1 MTQQSIFELRR
12 LRNIEANLGTLRV
25 VGATLPIWII
35 GVPLVDLFPT
45 HGKGFASSIFAITSI
60 FFSLAIARHVLCSW
74 IVGPEHRFF
83 NDARRVATFIDR
95 TRERGYIPL
104 RGPSEL
110 FKLKALNLSLL
121 LIGWATLLSFLL
133 GGYRYLIDG
142 LSAGQPWPTYAGL
155 IFEWG
160 MPAAMLSC
168 IWLAI
173 RGSVR
178 VVRSTDANDLPM
190 KQPRNDPNRN

>member
-25 VGATLPIWII
+25 VVATLPIWII
-35 GVPLVDLFPT
+35 GVPLADLFPA
-45 HGKGFASSIFAITSI
+45 HGKGFASAVFAITSM
-60 FFSLAIARHVLCSW
+60 FFILATARHVLCSW
-74 IVGPEHRFF
+74 MVGPEHRFF
-83 NDARRVATFIDR
+83 NDARRVAAIIDR

-110 FKLKALNLSLL
+110 FKFKVLNLVLL
-121 LIGWATLLSFLL
+121 LIGWATLLSFIV

-142 LSAGQPWPTYAGL
+142 LSAGQPWPPYAGL

-168 IWLAI
+168 ICLAI

-178 VVRSTDANDLPM
+178 VVRSTDADDLPIN
-190 KQPRNDPNRN
+190 QARNDPNRN